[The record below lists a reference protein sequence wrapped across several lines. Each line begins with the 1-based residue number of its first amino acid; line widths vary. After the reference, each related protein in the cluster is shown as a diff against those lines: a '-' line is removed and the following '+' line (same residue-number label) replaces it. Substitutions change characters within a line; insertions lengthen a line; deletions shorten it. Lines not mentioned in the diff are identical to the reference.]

1 MSRDFDVKWDL
12 SHVFLV
18 GECVHRDR
26 QDYVPK
32 HLKSRNAG
40 DALLGGEDRA
50 RNATL
55 VVNKRSRVGSTAVK
69 CQLLI

>member
-1 MSRDFDVKWDL
+1 MPFLARIKWAGKVQIDESRL
-12 SHVFLV
+12 RREMGTEPRLPGLES
-18 GECVHRDR
+18 GDR

-40 DALLGGEDRA
+40 DALLGGDDRA

-55 VVNKRSRVGSTAVK
+55 VVNKR
-69 CQLLI
+69 